1 MLTFAHSTDDSGQWS
16 NLKIYKEKK
25 KKTLEQTR
33 EETKTNIKHKQKKK
47 RSVDLL
53 PTHYTTQVEG

>member
-16 NLKIYKEKK
+16 NSKIYREKK

-33 EETKTNIKHKQKKK
+33 EEIKTNIKPKQKKK

-53 PTHYTTQVEG
+53 PTHYTTQFEG